1 MAIPIENIYYL
12 LCYAWDTLEEK
23 KKVKVSVD
31 DSPEILDLFT
41 KVLINGTRILL
52 KRGIEK
58 DYITETK
65 EMAGVKG
72 KLELSPTLKSGIYLK
87 QRTVCTHDEFS
98 ANILSNQILLST
110 IYRILRTREVNAQLK
125 SQIKS
130 LVWLFS
136 GIETIDLSHRV
147 FNSVRLHRN
156 NRFYAFLL
164 KVCRIIYENTLPTE
178 KPGQFHFVDF
188 SRDRFKM
195 QKLFEAF
202 LRNFYRREFPHWTV
216 RSEHLSWQ
224 FSVTNEAHRAY
235 VPIMKTDISIT
246 NEQGKIIID
255 AKYYQESMA
264 TQYDR
269 EKLHS
274 TNLYQ
279 LFSYLMNQ
287 RNADPATRRTRGMLL
302 YPTTGAEL
310 DLDYWY
316 DEHLIQIKTVNLNQH
331 WTLIEQRLKNIQHE
345 E

>member
-23 KKVKVSVD
+23 EKVKVSVD

-41 KVLINGTRILL
+41 KVLINGARILL

-65 EMAGVKG
+65 DMAGVKG

-130 LVWLFS
+130 LVWLFA
-136 GIETIDLSHRV
+136 GIEPIDLSHRV

-202 LRNFYRREFPHWTV
+202 LRNFYRREFPHWKV

-224 FSVTNEAHRAY
+224 FSVTDEEHRAY

-279 LFSYLMNQ
+279 LFSYLMNH
-287 RNADPATRRTRGMLL
+287 RSADPDTRRTRGMLL
-302 YPTTGAEL
+302 YPTTSAEL

-331 WTLIEQRLKNIQHE
+331 WALIEERLKNIQHGK
-345 E
+345 

>member
-23 KKVKVSVD
+23 EKAKVSVD
-31 DSPEILDLFT
+31 NSPEIMDLFA

-72 KLELSPTLKSGIYLK
+72 KLELSPTVKSGIYLR

-110 IYRILRTREVNAQLK
+110 IYRILRTREVNTQLK

-130 LVWLFS
+130 LVWLFA
-136 GIETIDLSHRV
+136 GIEPIDLSHRV

-178 KPGQFHFVDF
+178 KPGQYHFVDF
-188 SRDRFKM
+188 SRDSFKM

-202 LRNFYRREFPHWTV
+202 LRNFYRREFPHWKV
-216 RSEHLSWQ
+216 GSEHLSWQ
-224 FSVTNEAHRAY
+224 FSVPDEAHMAY

-246 NEQGKIIID
+246 NERGKTIID
-255 AKYYQESMA
+255 AKYYKDSMA

-269 EKLHS
+269 EKMHS

-287 RNADPATRRTRGMLL
+287 RSEDPVTRHTRGILL
-302 YPTTGAEL
+302 YPTTSNEL

-331 WTLIEQRLKNIQHE
+331 WTLIEKRLKNIQDE

>member
-23 KKVKVSVD
+23 EKVKVSMD
-31 DSPEILDLFT
+31 ESPEILDLFT
-41 KVLINGTRILL
+41 KVLIIGTRILL

-72 KLELSPTLKSGIYLK
+72 KLELSPTVKTGIYLR

-110 IYRILRTREVNAQLK
+110 IYRILRTREVNADLK
-125 SQIKS
+125 NQIKS
-130 LVWLFS
+130 LVWLFGS
-136 GIETIDLSHRV
+136 IEPIDLSHRV

-164 KVCRIIYENTLPTE
+164 NVCRIIYENTLPTE
-178 KPGQFHFVDF
+178 KPGNWHFVDF
-188 SRDRFKM
+188 TRDRRKM
-195 QKLFEAF
+195 ESLFEAF
-202 LRNFYRREFPHWTV
+202 IRNFYRREFPHWKV
-216 RSEHLSWQ
+216 RSEHLYWQ
-224 FSVTNEAHRAY
+224 FSVTDEAHRAY
-235 VPIMKTDISIT
+235 IPIMKTDISIE
-246 NEQGKIIID
+246 NEQGKAIID
-255 AKYYQESMA
+255 AKYYQESL
-264 TQYDR
+264 TSQYDR

-287 RNADPATRRTRGMLL
+287 RSTDPASKRTRGMLL
-302 YPTTGAEL
+302 YPKTGAEL

-316 DEHLIQIKTVNLNQH
+316 EEHLIQIKTVNLNQH
-331 WTLIEQRLKNIQHE
+331 WGLIEERLKYLLE
-345 E
+345 S